1 MKDSILIVDDST
13 FIVEGLVA
21 LLKKSYNPIPSY
33 SGEECLEILRTVSPS
48 LIILDI
54 MMEPMDGWET
64 LARIKDNKKTRHI
77 PVLMFSA
84 KKISPEEAEAHRIII
99 DDFLTKPVNPK
110 KLIEAIEKVL
120 SRQESNKRI
129 TGSWE
134 AAGVSREIIDE
145 YLTIKT
151 NLDVDV
157 SLLAVMKKQLGMA
170 YPDAENRSELERS
183 IATLEARIA
192 ESHASLESFCREQ
205 GAVLPHQNPP
215 PAGVS
220 RAEGIVETPALQ
232 PAPVEIFPAVPQEEP
247 RSPGI
252 DTPARITTP
261 FPAIP
266 SPGKEHP
273 EPAAE
278 PAASASRADPVIPV
292 TGAGKPAAAGSAGPG
307 LSERGGLE
315 PARQPE
321 RIPPSIEVEKQD
333 DAAVAGPAGSSPLPP
348 APVPK
353 KIRPVH
359 DSLFEPY
366 EEPPAAI
373 PAKPQEPVTP
383 GAGLPSRSLA
393 TNAPKTRTVPA
404 VPPGGGTRTPSMKS
418 PETTRREPAAETA
431 PVTERPSPDQPIAPT
446 GSFFSRLI
454 AAITGLFSKKRS

>member
-1 MKDSILIVDDST
+1 MTDSILIVDDST

-33 SGEECLEILRTVSPS
+33 GGEECLEILRTVSPS

-183 IATLEARIA
+183 ITTLEARIA
-192 ESHASLESFCREQ
+192 ASHASLESFCRGQ
-205 GAVLPHQNPP
+205 GAVLPHNNPP
-215 PAGVS
+215 PANVS
-220 RAEGIVETPALQ
+220 RAAGIPETPAAQ
-232 PAPVEIFPAVPQEEP
+232 PAPVEISPAEPPEP
-247 RSPGI
+247 RSPGT
-252 DTPARITTP
+252 DTPPRITPP
-261 FPAIP
+261 FPQIS
-266 SPGKEHP
+266 SPEKEHP

-278 PAASASRADPVIPV
+278 PAASRVDPVIPG

-321 RIPPSIEVEKQD
+321 RTPLGPELEKQGD
-333 DAAVAGPAGSSPLPP
+333 SAVAGAPGSSPLPP
-348 APVPK
+348 APAQN
-353 KIRPVH
+353 IRPVH
-359 DSLFEPY
+359 DSLFFPY
-366 EEPPAAI
+366 NEPPAAV

-383 GAGLPSRSLA
+383 GAGLPTRSLA
-393 TNAPKTRTVPA
+393 ANAPKTRTVPA

-418 PETTRREPAAETA
+418 PETTRREPAVKTA
-431 PVTERPSPDQPIAPT
+431 PATERPSPDQSPAAN

-454 AAITGLFSKKRS
+454 AAITGLFSKKRP